1 MGAGRIARLRGAAP
15 AGCAPPPPFTLLHRG
30 PRMSLT
36 GGAYGCLRWATK
48 PRTNK
53 ETTDDWMLD
62 LREPGGHGHR
72 QGDSPPALLRGLP
85 RGRLRRRPARTP
97 APARLGRRGARTR
110 TPPRARR
117 AGGGRPTRRLGDV
130 RP

>member
-1 MGAGRIARLRGAAP
+1 MAPRAARGRDRARPGRRRGER
-15 AGCAPPPPFTLLHRG
+15 PFTLLHRG
-30 PRMSLT
+30 PCTSLT

-85 RGRLRRRPARTP
+85 WRRLRRWLARTP
-97 APARLGRRGARTR
+97 ALARL
-110 TPPRARR
+110 ARR
-117 AGGGRPTRRLGDV
+117 RRPPRRLGDV
-130 RP
+130 R